1 MRISDWSS
9 DVCSS
14 DLAPKAEFG
23 ADGDDRLA
31 PRGQGNGAPGPIPD
45 LDQCRRKAKE
55 LLTGRSELGPRLVAG
70 EDGTIELIFKH
81 TNTGADSSLGEVEI
95 GRCANEA
102 ASLDDFE
109 KRPRNTNIHPAISR
123 RSMYYNIHFLVAY
136 YRVHALL
143 TRKDRRGRAS
153 TDGTPRDWTDRDIKS
168 LRPFRPDP
176 SPDRKSKRLNSS
188 HSCASRMPSSA

>member
-1 MRISDWSS
+1 MYI
-9 DVCSS
+9 
-14 DLAPKAEFG
+14 DLLCFCLTIRRP
-23 ADGDDRLA
+23 
-31 PRGQGNGAPGPIPD
+31 PRSTRTDTLFPYTT
-45 LDQCRRKAKE
+45 LF
-55 LLTGRSELGPRLVAG
+55 RS
-70 EDGTIELIFKH
+70 KH

-102 ASLDDFE
+102 ASPDDFE

-168 LRPFRPDP
+168 LKPFRPDP
-176 SPDRKSKRLNSS
+176 SPPKFKSKE
-188 HSCASRMPSSA
+188 

>member
-14 DLAPKAEFG
+14 DL
-23 ADGDDRLA
+23 
-31 PRGQGNGAPGPIPD
+31 
-45 LDQCRRKAKE
+45 KE

-70 EDGTIELIFKH
+70 EDGTIALIFKH

-109 KRPRNTNIHPAISR
+109 KRPRNTNINPAISR
-123 RSMYYNIHFLVAY
+123 RSMYRSDV
-136 YRVHALL
+136 
-143 TRKDRRGRAS
+143 RRGGKGWFSQCR
-153 TDGTPRDWTDRDIKS
+153 
-168 LRPFRPDP
+168 
-176 SPDRKSKRLNSS
+176 
-188 HSCASRMPSSA
+188 SRR